1 MSVDLENDNNERVF
15 IKDINNKIKL
25 QSFIDRYTT

>member
-1 MSVDLENDNNERVF
+1 MSVDLDAENNERVF